1 MLRHPRDVTEPHP
14 VASMR
19 ARNDSRDQ
27 AIGPKL
33 RQDQIGERLFIQA
46 RPLRRHSFPEGSRS
60 RHVIRG
66 AGGLNACHG
75 IARTLR
81 PRRPLE
87 EISPVDE
94 RRSPVAEGRLDL
106 GGMDHFPCGEFDI
119 LIESR
124 RQFVCSCKQKQHV
137 LRVYFRLCKSRILSL
152 RPRNLM
158 MIDSDQILEF
168 FSDNIGIDTS
178 DIESDTL
185 LFSSGV
191 IDSFAL
197 VSLMLF
203 LETEGGFRMSPTDV
217 NLDNLDSVDRI
228 VSFCQRMADQ

>member
-1 MLRHPRDVTEPHP
+1 
-14 VASMR
+14 
-19 ARNDSRDQ
+19 
-27 AIGPKL
+27 
-33 RQDQIGERLFIQA
+33 
-46 RPLRRHSFPEGSRS
+46 
-60 RHVIRG
+60 
-66 AGGLNACHG
+66 
-75 IARTLR
+75 
-81 PRRPLE
+81 
-87 EISPVDE
+87 
-94 RRSPVAEGRLDL
+94 
-106 GGMDHFPCGEFDI
+106 
-119 LIESR
+119 
-124 RQFVCSCKQKQHV
+124 
-137 LRVYFRLCKSRILSL
+137 
-152 RPRNLM
+152 M